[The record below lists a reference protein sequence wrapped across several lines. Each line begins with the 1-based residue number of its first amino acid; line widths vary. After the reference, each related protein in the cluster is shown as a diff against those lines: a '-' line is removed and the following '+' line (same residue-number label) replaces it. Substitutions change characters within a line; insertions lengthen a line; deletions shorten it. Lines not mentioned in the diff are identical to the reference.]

1 MQIPIKVAQF
11 LKPIN
16 SYIFIGNGGPG
27 TRGACHVHNPGYDF
41 NDELIAPGAAFW
53 LALVGDYLKK

>member
-1 MQIPIKVAQF
+1 MLKKV
-11 LKPIN
+11 PG

>member
-16 SYIFIGNGGPG
+16 SKATDGFPSAITWVVPTDDVDNGFEMDTIETMEVDGWAMP
-27 TRGACHVHNPGYDF
+27 
-41 NDELIAPGAAFW
+41 
-53 LALVGDYLKK
+53 ALPLP